1 MFTVK
6 HLIGSNLIVLCV
18 FSLLIAQDEKRA
30 GNQSNAE
37 YFARL
42 ENFTKDAVIEHR
54 LLRRASKGRRR
65 KD

>member
-42 ENFTKDAVIEHR
+42 ENFAADAVIEHR
-54 LLRRASKGRRR
+54 MKARAQNTRAN
-65 KD
+65 D

>member
-18 FSLLIAQDEKRA
+18 FSLLIAQDEKRV

-37 YFARL
+37 YFSCL
-42 ENFTKDAVIEHR
+42 ENFDTNAVIEHR
-54 LLRRASKGRRR
+54 VRAREQNTKVRR
-65 KD
+65 